1 MARKV
6 RATPSSGQQTP
17 QSDPQQQF
25 PQQFPQYGEPARTE
39 PQAHPEPPERVL
51 ARLRP
56 HGRALALPSLALIAI
71 AGAVGYFSGVLEQQW
86 QVGTLYGL
94 AAVAVVLLWVL
105 PLLRWLAH
113 RYVITTRR
121 IVLRRGLV
129 VRVRQELLHSR
140 GYDVSVRRRPLQTVF
155 RSGDVR
161 INTGLEA
168 PVVLKDVPNANLVL
182 VALQDLME
190 ASGNPMASHRPQY
203 GSRPGAA
210 PDETQ
215 AFGRR

>member
-6 RATPSSGQQTP
+6 RATPDPGRQNPSSVE
-17 QSDPQQQF
+17 
-25 PQQFPQYGEPARTE
+25 EPVR
-39 PQAHPEPPERVL
+39 PDPPERVL

-56 HGRALALPSLALIAI
+56 HARVLTLPSIALIAI
-71 AGAVGYFSGVLEQQW
+71 AGAVGYFGGVLDEPW
-86 QVGTLYGL
+86 QGTALYAVAGL
-94 AAVAVVLLWVL
+94 AIVLFWLL
-105 PLLRWLAH
+105 PLLAWLSH

-121 IVLRRGLV
+121 LILRRGLG

-140 GYDVSVRRRPLQTVF
+140 GYDVSVSRGPLQTLF

-168 PVVLKDVPNANLVL
+168 PVVLKDVPNADLVL
-182 VALQDLME
+182 AALQDLME
-190 ASGNPMASHRPQY
+190 ASGNPMASRRQQY
-203 GSRPGAA
+203 ESRPGSA

-215 AFGRR
+215 AFGER